1 MDTPDPLIYW
11 NTWKTKILDI
21 VDCRMWW
28 RVKVA
33 EVLKKNAAAFFFFLT
48 PMGLR
53 TRRSVIK
60 IWGFVVMC
68 FVNPQIFCE
77 DFFSYFCF

>member
-1 MDTPDPLIYW
+1 MIEQKLPVFRQKEYQVFGTRAAGSSQLMDTPDPLIYW

-33 EVLKKNAAAFFFFLT
+33 
-48 PMGLR
+48 
-53 TRRSVIK
+53 
-60 IWGFVVMC
+60 
-68 FVNPQIFCE
+68 
-77 DFFSYFCF
+77 